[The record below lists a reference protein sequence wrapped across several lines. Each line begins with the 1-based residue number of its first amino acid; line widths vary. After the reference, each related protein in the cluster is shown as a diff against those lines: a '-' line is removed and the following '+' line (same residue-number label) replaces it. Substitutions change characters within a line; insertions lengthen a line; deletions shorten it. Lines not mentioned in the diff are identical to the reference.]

1 MPPCPWDGQVSTSP
15 LPLWLWA
22 GASSEPGWAA
32 FASLERLQGH
42 YKERALVCSLYS
54 PRALARPVQGGL
66 GLLLT
71 PSLPLFPFQGC
82 WGAGKSRGTAH

>member
-54 PRALARPVQGGL
+54 PRALARPV
-66 GLLLT
+66 
-71 PSLPLFPFQGC
+71 
-82 WGAGKSRGTAH
+82 